1 MSNKSPGKKSAV
13 AQRLHQ
19 RLNVPDL
26 SYLGKQL
33 RLERNRRG
41 LSLREVARR
50 ADISPSMISQIENG
64 LVMPSVSTLW
74 SLTTILGMPID
85 ELFNPSEAS
94 ENPESAE
101 TSESAE
107 TARNQTHADNPV
119 EPGLESPIQ
128 RGSSRE
134 HLRLAGGVVW
144 ERLTTRPDDKVEF
157 LKVVYA
163 AGAESCPEDS
173 LFRHGGKEY
182 AYVISGTLGLQIGF
196 ARYELKAGDSVSY
209 SAIQPHRLWAI
220 GDEPAV
226 AIWVIVNR
234 NDDNHVEIREGG

>member
-1 MSNKSPGKKSAV
+1 MSNKTHGKKTAA

-94 ENPESAE
+94 ENLETPEISDP
-101 TSESAE
+101 
-107 TARNQTHADNPV
+107 ARNQTQLDNQV
-119 EPGLESPIQ
+119 EPELESPIQ

-144 ERLTTRPDDKVEF
+144 ERLTTRPDDKVEV

-209 SAIQPHRLWAI
+209 SAVQPHRLWAI

>member
-1 MSNKSPGKKSAV
+1 MSSKTHGRQPAAV
-13 AQRLHQ
+13 QRSHQ
-19 RLNVPDL
+19 RLSAPDL
-26 SYLGKQL
+26 AYLGKQL

-50 ADISPSMISQIENG
+50 AEISPSMISQIENG

-85 ELFNPSEAS
+85 ELFNPPEAS
-94 ENPESAE
+94 E
-101 TSESAE
+101 TSEP
-107 TARNQTHADNPV
+107 TRKHTQTDNPV
-119 EPGLESPIQ
+119 APHTDSPIQ
-128 RGSSRE
+128 RGSGRE
-134 HLRLAGGVVW
+134 RLRLAAGVVW
-144 ERLTTRPDDKVEF
+144 ERLTVRPDDKVEF

-163 AGAESCPEDS
+163 VGAESCPEDS

-196 ARYELKAGDSVSY
+196 AKYELKAGDSVSY
-209 SAIQPHRLWAI
+209 HATQPHRLWAI
-220 GDEPAV
+220 GDEPVV

-234 NDDNHVEIREGG
+234 NDDHVEIREGG